1 MTTLPPDYTVNA
13 ISLVSGTD
21 GKLLHVSLYTGRAE
35 IRRKFQFA
43 VQTGQNQLCITGLP
57 NVIHEDSLRVQG
69 YGDATIHDVSLSTTP
84 PLPVVATSPALEEL
98 ISKKN
103 LVKSAINR
111 SQTSSHAL
119 EKYMSS
125 MTVHDVPLGQIGTFL
140 ESYNLH
146 GSKLDE
152 ELAGLE
158 KEEAKLYKEIMAE
171 KTRIAKE
178 QASKS
183 NGGLLGMQVSIGLFA
198 ETEGEIELE
207 LAYAVSSAN
216 WEAVYD
222 IRVNLES
229 KDHPLTLV
237 YKAAIAQNTGEDWTN
252 VPLTLETATPT
263 FGVQIP
269 ALQSLKLS
277 VKKPPPHYPGP
288 TIIHLPPSYP
298 QPVMAPSQPVI
309 IQSRSRSRSR
319 TPPRVIIARSRSS
332 SRSFRRMRVRGRS
345 RSQSPVYVPP
355 APSRALGT
363 LGLIATSK
371 GDGRFNHSVFQVPG
385 LISVPCDGMAHNVTI
400 VELNEEL
407 DTKLLWVSVPK
418 LDTRVHLK
426 AKIKNASEYALIPGK
441 ASVYVDGTFIAR
453 IDVPA
458 AGPDESFDCSLGLD
472 SSITVTYHPLSSK
485 ITHRTPFT
493 GFTGI
498 NSLST
503 LGTTKTTSTFYSQR
517 ITVHNTKRLLDRVP
531 VSEDSKIVVKVV
543 KPAELS
549 FSNLSKAQNQNQAVS
564 VPSSQMAT
572 VKAKSPS
579 GQGSKKRE
587 ENEKTDDTTS
597 FTSSKADANS
607 SVGIGKRFSLSKPF
621 GSSRKS
627 AQSEN
632 NTTVGEIEE
641 SFPSSSAQAQVSD
654 KPATTVAR
662 IVAQWDSA
670 DGEMEST
677 HGNANVTDDNSD
689 AIVVP
694 EGGGSGNDGKMNWL
708 LYDLPSHR
716 DVSAASNVEIYEQE
730 A

>member
-1 MTTLPPDYTVNA
+1 MTNLPPDYTVNT

-35 IRRKFQFA
+35 IRRNFA
-43 VQTGQNQLCITGLP
+43 ITGLP
-57 NVIHEDSLRVQG
+57 DVIHKDSLRVQG

-84 PLPVVATSPALEEL
+84 PLPVVTTSPALEEL

-119 EKYMSS
+119 EKYMRS

-146 GSKLDE
+146 G
-152 ELAGLE
+152 
-158 KEEAKLYKEIMAE
+158 
-171 KTRIAKE
+171 KE

-183 NGGLLGMQVSIGLFA
+183 NGGLLGMQVSI
-198 ETEGEIELE
+198 GEIELE

-263 FGVQIP
+263 YGVQIP
-269 ALQSLKLS
+269 ALKSLRLS
-277 VKKPPPHYPGP
+277 IKTPPRHYGGIPTMIIPQMPGMAP
-288 TIIHLPPSYP
+288 YP
-298 QPVMAPSQPVI
+298 QPVIVSR
-309 IQSRSRSRSR
+309 SRSRSRSR
-319 TPPRVIIARSRSS
+319 TPPVYHRNRSPTRHGPHRRRSRSS
-332 SRSFRRMRVRGRS
+332 SRSFRRMRVRGR
-345 RSQSPVYVPP
+345 SPVYVPP

-407 DTKLLWVSVPK
+407 DTKLLWFSVPK

-453 IDVPA
+453 TDVPA

-517 ITVHNTKRLLDRVP
+517 ITVHNTKRISIEALKLLDRVP
-531 VSEDSKIVVKVV
+531 VSEDEKIVVKVV

-549 FSNLSKAQNQNQAVS
+549 FQTLVKPRSQNQAVS

-579 GQGSKKRE
+579 GQGSKKRDG
-587 ENEKTDDTTS
+587 NEKTDDTTS

-607 SVGIGKRFSLSKPF
+607 SAGIGKRFSLSKPF

-632 NTTVGEIEE
+632 NTTVAEIEG
-641 SFPSSSAQAQVSD
+641 SSPSPPAQAQVSN

-662 IVAQWDSA
+662 ICPR
-670 DGEMEST
+670 E
-677 HGNANVTDDNSD
+677 
-689 AIVVP
+689 
-694 EGGGSGNDGKMNWL
+694 EGQGNDGKMNWL
-708 LYDLPSHR
+708 LYDLPPQGIVNLLLEWQ
-716 DVSAASNVEIYEQE
+716 VSAASNVEIYEQE